1 MVKTTRIDKM
11 TRVDKESRGYAI
23 GWNKV
28 PGRLTQNLAVPGYKQ
43 EEPESVREE
52 VVKERVITQ
61 REFEIIKKKIAVI
74 AKTDRA
80 KAKAMLL
87 RVKSLLEK

>member
-1 MVKTTRIDKM
+1 MVKKGVKTKG
-11 TRVDKESRGYAI
+11 VDKGSRGYAI

-28 PGRLTQNLAVPGYKQ
+28 PGKKTQNMKVPGYANETVVEKKRTITQ
-43 EEPESVREE
+43 EEYE
-52 VVKERVITQ
+52 VV
-61 REFEIIKKKIAVI
+61 KKKIAVI